1 MPSLVEIGPV
11 VFKKKIFKF
20 RQDIF
25 TISLLSPLGKG
36 RAPTFEQSEI
46 PFTRGCFVPSLVK
59 IGPMAQSKKAK
70 VYRQMDGQTDRRR
83 TTAKQAIKKAHLSF
97 QFR

>member
-59 IGPMAQSKKAK
+59 IGPVAQSKKEK
-70 VYRQMDGQTDRRR
+70 FTDRWTGRQTDRQTDRQ
-83 TTAKQAIKKAHLSF
+83 TTNDS
-97 QFR
+97 